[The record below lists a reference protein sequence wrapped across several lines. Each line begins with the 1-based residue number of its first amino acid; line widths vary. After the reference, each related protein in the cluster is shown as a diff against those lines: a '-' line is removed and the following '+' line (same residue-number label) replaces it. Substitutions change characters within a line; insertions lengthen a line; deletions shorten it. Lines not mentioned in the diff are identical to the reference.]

1 MTDTTR
7 SNIGVRKGKH
17 KPAVQLPRI
26 KSGKVTMG
34 SDFIGT
40 GLIFAGG
47 GAQAPAHTGQRAP
60 KKHLHYR
67 ALFES
72 SPGFRVE
79 VVKTGVSPRVFQ
91 TLAHDMN
98 VDQNAVF
105 QLLGVPRATVNRK
118 LKAGKPLDVSSSE
131 RALGLVR
138 LVGQVK
144 QMVEESGNADGFDA
158 PTWVGQWLD
167 RPLPALGGKTPGEF
181 MDTTPGQELVSHLL
195 AQAQSGA
202 YA

>member
-1 MTDTTR
+1 MTHTTR
-7 SNIGVRKGKH
+7 SNVGIRKGKH
-17 KPAVQLPRI
+17 KPAAQFAPG
-26 KSGKVTMG
+26 KSGKVATG
-34 SDFIGT
+34 SDYIGA

-47 GAQAPAHTGQRAP
+47 GAQVPTHTGQRAS

-72 SPGFRVE
+72 SPIFRVE
-79 VVKTGVSPRVFQ
+79 VVKTGVWPGVFQ
-91 TLAHDMN
+91 TLARDMR
-98 VDQNAVF
+98 VEQNTVF

-131 RALGLVR
+131 RALGLAR
-138 LVGQVK
+138 LVGQVE
-144 QMVEESGNADGFDA
+144 QMVEESGKADGFDA

-167 RPLPALGGKTPGEF
+167 QPLTALGGKTPGEF
-181 MDTTPGQELVSHLL
+181 MDTTPGQELVSRLL

>member
-1 MTDTTR
+1 MSDTTR
-7 SNIGVRKGKH
+7 SNITIRKGKH
-17 KPAVQLPRI
+17 KPAVQFPRV
-26 KSGKVTMG
+26 KSGEVTTEC
-34 SDFIGT
+34 DFMGT
-40 GLIFAGG
+40 GVIFAG
-47 GAQAPAHTGQRAP
+47 GAQAPTHTGQRAST
-60 KKHLHYR
+60 KHLYYR

-72 SPGFRVE
+72 SPGFRVH

-91 TLAHDMN
+91 TLARDMN

-105 QLLGVPRATVNRK
+105 QLLGVPRATVSRK

-144 QMVEESGNADGFDA
+144 QMVEESGNANGFDA
-158 PTWVGQWLD
+158 PIWVGQWLD

>member
-1 MTDTTR
+1 MTHTTR
-7 SNIGVRKGKH
+7 SNVGVRKGKH
-17 KPAVQLPRI
+17 KPAAQFAPI
-26 KSGKVTMG
+26 KSGKVTTG
-34 SDFIGT
+34 SDFIGA

-47 GAQAPAHTGQRAP
+47 GARAPAHTGQRVS

-72 SPGFRVE
+72 SPVFRVE

-91 TLAHDMN
+91 TLALDMN
-98 VDQNAVF
+98 LDQNAVF

-118 LKAGKPLDVSSSE
+118 LRAGKPLDVSSSE

-195 AQAQSGA
+195 AQAQSSA